1 MKQGRNNHQTTIL
14 DPERSSVHGGSRA
27 GFALLPAETSPQRP
41 HSGAISK
48 LSAASEWWVRSR
60 CLESALACMIRVV
73 NVVVL
78 LTIGRWPVP
87 PEELLETIRAR
98 QLLAG
103 SCRRRADRRSLP
115 NHEVSC
121 ISVTRVRLRSPVL
134 LSGPCLVAPR
144 DEGCVLRAVRNKQLL
159 SRHAREVDCNVRR
172 QVCHKRCSTSSCAS
186 LMSTARAMLGLEA
199 GMLVQVRNCSGS
211 GS

>member
-1 MKQGRNNHQTTIL
+1 MDNEHGAGGR
-14 DPERSSVHGGSRA
+14 P
-27 GFALLPAETSPQRP
+27 PA
-41 HSGAISK
+41 
-48 LSAASEWWVRSR
+48 
-60 CLESALACMIRVV
+60 SALACMIRVV

-78 LTIGRWPVP
+78 FTIGRWPVP

-121 ISVTRVRLRSPVL
+121 ISVTRLRLRSPVL
-134 LSGPCLVAPR
+134 PSGPCLAAPR

-159 SRHAREVDCNVRR
+159 SRRAREVDCNVRR